1 MNLRKKKEFLEVS
14 QNKLHTYMK
23 AINRQFSRGICSA
36 AFFLCLCLVISC
48 THKNSYEIKGTIPA
62 EYNGQFVYL
71 FDYDQNINID
81 SASVVDGQFTF
92 TGSPDTARYVRL
104 EPKDRSLYSNVI
116 REAGV
121 ITVDLSDPQKI
132 SGTRLNE
139 KKIEYVKGLNK
150 LYAESDSIWNQL
162 NEEYGEDNAAFDAAA
177 EKVRKKI
184 LSMFVAHGKEYLLT
198 NNNNAIGADVFAQLA
213 MAGASEEVDSLFTQ
227 LGEDLK
233 KNSMIQ
239 KIMETVAQKK
249 KTAVNQ
255 PFTDFTIKNGNID
268 GSPASFSDYIG
279 KGKYVLVDFWASWCG
294 PCLAENPVIE
304 EVYKKYKSDRFEVL
318 GVAVWDKREATLE
331 AIKKHNVVWPQI
343 IDAQQIPTEIYGIDG
358 IPHIILF
365 GPDGTI
371 LARELRGEAL
381 KAKVAAVLQQ

>member
-1 MNLRKKKEFLEVS
+1 
-14 QNKLHTYMK
+14 MK
-23 AINRQFSRGICSA
+23 AINRQFSQVVYSA
-36 AFFLCLCLVISC
+36 AFFLCLCLAISC
-48 THKNSYEIKGTIPA
+48 THKNLYEIKGTIPA
-62 EYNGQFVYL
+62 EYNGQLVYL
-71 FDYDQNINID
+71 FDYDQNVNID

-92 TGSPDTARYVRL
+92 TGSPDTIKYVRI
-104 EPKDRSLYSNVI
+104 EPKDRRLYSNVV
-116 REAGV
+116 RESGV

-139 KKIEYVKGLNK
+139 KIVDYAKVIDK
-150 LYAESDSIWNQL
+150 LYVERDSIWDQL
-162 NEEYGEDNAAFDAAA
+162 NEEYGEDEAAFDAAA
-177 EKVRKKI
+177 ENAREKI
-184 LSMFVAHGKEYLLT
+184 LSKFVVHGKEYLLA
-198 NNNNAIGADVFAQLA
+198 NSNNAIGAEAFVQLA
-213 MAGASEEVDSLFTQ
+213 TAVAPEEVDSLFTQ

-239 KIMETVAQKK
+239 KIMENVAKKK

-255 PFTDFTIKNGNID
+255 AFTDFTIKNGNID
-268 GSPASFSDYIG
+268 GSPVSFSDYIG

-294 PCLAENPVIE
+294 PCLAENPVIA

-331 AIKKHNVVWPQI
+331 AIKKHNVIWPQI

-371 LARELRGEAL
+371 LARELRGDAL